1 MNKLTVDLE
10 VGNQRGNR
18 FRSIQVTV
26 DLRST
31 FSALPRALLEDLS
44 VPVDR
49 QANSRLADGHTVPID
64 LGWTMVRL
72 EGQTIPTSVSFA
84 EDGEPTLPGMVT
96 PGEALLAVDREAQR
110 LIPADVDRLWRSG
123 IIPASARPPD
133 S

>member
-18 FRSIQVTV
+18 FRIIQVTE

-31 FSALPRALLEDLS
+31 FSALPRALLEDLL

-49 QANSRLADGHTVPID
+49 QANSRLADGRTVPID

-72 EGQTIPTSVSFA
+72 QGQTFPTQVIFA
-84 EDGEPTLPGMVT
+84 EDGESSLLGMVT
-96 PGEALLAVDREAQR
+96 LGEALLAVDPVAQ
-110 LIPADVDRLWRSG
+110 LLVPVDVDRL
-123 IIPASARPPD
+123 
-133 S
+133 